1 MPDDSPLSPEPL
13 PPPHS
18 PKSTLELIEDAEL
31 NAIADARANSR
42 EIPVSL
48 NDL

>member
-1 MPDDSPLSPEPL
+1 MPDDSPPSPEPS
-13 PPPHS
+13 PPPLS
-18 PKSTLELIEDAEL
+18 PKSTLELIEDGEL

-48 NDL
+48 DEL